1 MKEFVRFFVIFLV
14 CTILFY
20 FIHIELLKHF
30 ESHSIL
36 ALDQVYLFLGGFSA
50 FLLIQ
55 LFLLSKNDRFTDQLG
70 FFYLVGVALKLILF
84 SIVFKERIF
93 SHESFTNEQSV
104 NLLIPIILTLFFEV
118 LILSKILNKK
128 DHIKNIK

>member
-14 CTILFY
+14 CSVLFY
-20 FIHIELLKHF
+20 FIHIELLERF
-30 ESHSIL
+30 ESNAIL
-36 ALDQVYLFLGGFSA
+36 PLDQVYLFLGGFSA

-70 FFYLVGVALKLILF
+70 FFYLAGVALKLILF

-93 SHESFTNEQSV
+93 SLESFTNEQSA
-104 NLLIPIILTLFFEV
+104 NLLIPITLTLFFEV
-118 LILSKILNKK
+118 LILVKILNKK
-128 DHIKNIK
+128 DRIKNIK